1 MVTRQKFL
9 EAACHNFTRTRLIV
23 LIAGLLAAASG
34 AALSQ
39 DQSAATPK
47 DAIFARKIVM
57 DTIGANMDELETMTN
72 SRNEINLTEGHEH
85 ADTISVM
92 LMAFPHLFP
101 PNTNQWKPNAQRDA
115 GRDTYASPEVWER
128 FADFYQ
134 QAANASK
141 HAYNASRAKQDADFR
156 KSIAALRTACDSCH
170 AVYLKLDDAK

>member
-1 MVTRQKFL
+1 MVARQKFL
-9 EAACHNFTRTRLIV
+9 VAQFRNFRTIGRLA
-23 LIAGLLAAASG
+23 LIAGLVAAASG

-72 SRNEINLTEGHEH
+72 SSKEINLAEGHEH
-85 ADTISVM
+85 ADTVSVM

-101 PNTNQWKPNAQRDA
+101 PSTNQWKPNAERDP
-115 GRDTYASPEVWER
+115 GRDTYASSAVWEK

-134 QAANASK
+134 QAADASK
-141 HAYNASRAKQDADFR
+141 HAYNASRAKDDAGFK

-170 AVYLKLDDAK
+170 AVYLKTDETK